1 MTRPWKT
8 VLPTAG
14 IVLAA
19 AAALLSI
26 SVFSGDEEGNA
37 RPVADNRVAAV
48 EGAVPAGE
56 LPVVT
61 AHMSPT
67 CMCCSGWAEHLE
79 ENGFEVDIRYTDD
92 IPAVKA
98 EHGVPADL
106 TACHTAVVD
115 GYIVEGHIP
124 ADVIQQLLQERPRV
138 LGIAA
143 PGMPRGSPG
152 MEGPYPAERYEIISF
167 DEDGERTV
175 FAER

>member
-1 MTRPWKT
+1 MTRPSTT
-8 VLPTAG
+8 VLLTAG

-26 SVFSGDEEGNA
+26 SVFSGDEQGSA
-37 RPVADNRVAAV
+37 PAADSRLAAA
-48 EGAVPAGE
+48 ERAAAAGE

-67 CMCCSGWAEHLE
+67 CMCCSGWAEHME
-79 ENGFEVDIRYTDD
+79 ENGFEVDIHYTDD
-92 IPAVKA
+92 LPTLKA
-98 EHGVPADL
+98 EHGVPAAL
-106 TACHTAVVD
+106 SACHTAVVD

-124 ADVIQQLLQERPRV
+124 ADVIQQLLEERPRV

-167 DEDGERTV
+167 DEEGDRSV